1 MNRSL
6 QHRAAWN
13 RFGVLDFEYESM
25 RAEPAAAMHTL
36 VYHLAGALGFSH
48 DEVLKRV
55 GVAGISVPPALQ
67 NEANPMIPSTSALGA
82 TPRLVGLIEEVAARF
97 HGPDSKPDLAALG
110 VRFCDLDCRAHM
122 SREHKPVC
130 ITRKNV
136 LPGGRLTPPARRSPG
151 RANVLKWAASGGP
164 TKSA

>member
-1 MNRSL
+1 
-6 QHRAAWN
+6 
-13 RFGVLDFEYESM
+13 
-25 RAEPAAAMHTL
+25 
-36 VYHLAGALGFSH
+36 
-48 DEVLKRV
+48 
-55 GVAGISVPPALQ
+55 
-67 NEANPMIPSTSALGA
+67 MIPSTSALGA